1 MGKIGAVLKLTRI
14 EHSLLLVVAVVAAE
28 MIVGGSVP
36 PVWAL
41 APSIITPIF
50 ISMGAFA
57 INDYFDIK
65 VDRLNK
71 KKRPLVTGEIKPM
84 EALQI
89 TCICM
94 LIGVIASLFINIYC
108 FAIAIFFAA
117 MSLLYSYRL
126 KEKLFWGNGYIALSM
141 VIPFVYGNYV
151 VSSSISEAIIVISVM
166 IFASG
171 LAREIHGTIRDLKG
185 DTKVRNARTVPKVI
199 GVRSAALVALALYIT
214 AIVLSVYLTLYVT
227 LLYHDPVFVFLI
239 VVTDA
244 LLLYVGVGY
253 IVRPNQKFYDKTR
266 NISLIAMGIAL
277 IALLFAPFYAPVV
290 G

>member
-1 MGKIGAVLKLTRI
+1 
-14 EHSLLLVVAVVAAE
+14 
-28 MIVGGSVP
+28 
-36 PVWAL
+36 
-41 APSIITPIF
+41 
-50 ISMGAFA
+50 
-57 INDYFDIK
+57 
-65 VDRLNK
+65 
-71 KKRPLVTGEIKPM
+71 
-84 EALQI
+84 
-89 TCICM
+89 
-94 LIGVIASLFINIYC
+94 
-108 FAIAIFFAA
+108 
-117 MSLLYSYRL
+117 SYRL

-151 VSSSISEAIIVISVM
+151 VSNSVSAAIIVISVM

-185 DTKVRNARTVPKVI
+185 DTKVRNAKTVPKVI
-199 GVRSAALVALALYIT
+199 GVRAAALVALALYIS
-214 AIVLSVYLTLYVT
+214 AIILSAYLTLYVT
-227 LLYHDPVFVFLI
+227 VLYQDPVFVFLI

-253 IVRPNQKFYDKTR
+253 IARPNQKFYDKTR